1 MKKYMYC
8 FLLFIV
14 SCITCLSIGFFT
26 TRHYVKQ
33 ERPVPNAVYE
43 TESLPEDQ
51 VVVNRDEIEPVAET
65 KAAARFYLVSEN
77 GYLLVF
83 CEDKVTVY
91 LYTNMPLMDFPPK
104 EQEKL
109 REGIWFSDMM
119 DVFNYLES
127 YTS

>member
-8 FLLFIV
+8 FLLFAV
-14 SCITCLSIGFFT
+14 SCITCLGIGFFT
-26 TRHYVKQ
+26 TRYYVRQ
-33 ERPVPNAVYE
+33 EKPIPNAVYE
-43 TESLPEDQ
+43 AETLVEDQ
-51 VVVNRDEIEPVAET
+51 VVVNREKIEPIVET
-65 KAAARFYLVSEN
+65 KAASRFYLVSEN

-83 CEDKVTVY
+83 CEDKTTVY

-109 REGIWFSDMM
+109 REGIWFPDMM